1 MTAAGVGQRGEIG
14 YSKPGKGGARLDEAG
29 KGGGL
34 QRKSSLVQRRG
45 SAVQCNGCAQLR
57 RPPQD
62 TAELEIFNFTFFH
75 RPGSFGG

>member
-34 QRKSSLVQRRG
+34 QRKG
-45 SAVQCNGCAQLR
+45 SAVQRNAAQW
-57 RPPQD
+57 
-62 TAELEIFNFTFFH
+62 
-75 RPGSFGG
+75 